1 MDLSNQEVTERSFH
15 CSTMGSGCFR
25 SAGTQVQSPA
35 WHSGLR
41 VWHCRICG
49 LGGNCGSDPIPGLG
63 TPYVE
68 GWLKKEKKKKKK
80 SQRNTPRGKAAL
92 QRPWQSKQ
100 GPDANL
106 SILVAFMGPRELR
119 EGDNASAWHS
129 PHPGIVGNFWPL
141 LEHMSHPDIPSWD
154 AFFPVSAPLGP

>member
-1 MDLSNQEVTERSFH
+1 MFQECWDAGSIPSLAQRVKSLALPHLWLRWQLWLRSNSWPGN
-15 CSTMGSGCFR
+15 SI
-25 SAGTQVQSPA
+25 
-35 WHSGLR
+35 
-41 VWHCRICG
+41 CRG
-49 LGGNCGSDPIPGLG
+49 VAQKG
-63 TPYVE
+63 
-68 GWLKKEKKKKKK
+68 KEKKKK